1 MKPGQAK
8 GRGPWSD
15 RRWGGPPLG
24 GVRHWREAL
33 NARTAAV
40 DAEPATVC
48 VRTVREEDDVPALGN
63 RSASN
68 RSHLPLRIHEQVD
81 DVGP

>member
-1 MKPGQAK
+1 MVGQTV
-8 GRGPWSD
+8 
-15 RRWGGPPLG
+15 GGPPLG

-33 NARTAAV
+33 NARTAAA

-63 RSASN
+63 RSASD